1 MFAMYSHFIIC
12 LNLISFRLFLVSNNQ
27 AGLKMESV
35 ISYSSIKSS
44 LKTYV
49 IDLLLVLFIYF
60 LPALSHLIAFPVYY
74 LDPMRIALVIALMF
88 TSKKNSIL
96 IAVTLPLFSFLIS
109 SHPQIL
115 KALLLSAELLINL
128 FLFYLLKDKIKNTF
142 ASLFISILFSKIVY
156 YGLKFVF
163 INSGLIEDKLFS
175 TPFYMQ
181 FAAAVFLSVLLF
193 GYESFYRRK
202 N

>member
-1 MFAMYSHFIIC
+1 
-12 LNLISFRLFLVSNNQ
+12 
-27 AGLKMESV
+27 MESV

-44 LKTYV
+44 FKTFV
-49 IDLLLVLFIYF
+49 IDILLVLFIYL
-60 LPALSHLIAFPVYY
+60 LPALSHLVAFPVYY
-74 LDPMRIALVIALMF
+74 LEPMRIALVITLMF
-88 TSKKNSIL
+88 TSKRNSIL
-96 IAVTLPLFSFLIS
+96 IAVTLPLFSLFIS
-109 SHPQIL
+109 SHPQIF
-115 KALLLSAELLINL
+115 KALLIGTELFVNL

-142 ASLFISILFSKIVY
+142 ASLFISILISKIIY

-181 FAAAVFLSVLLF
+181 LVVAIFLSVLLL
-193 GYESFYRRK
+193 GYESIYRKK